1 MEDDHTVAEF
11 TAGMQN
17 LIAQHSW
24 LDATIKIVF
33 EDESVIYID
42 GKSVPHTVTNEDRP
56 AEVTLRMS
64 LDTLNK
70 LYRRE
75 LNPAVA
81 AMTGKIKVEGNL
93 MVAMKLDS
101 LLQPPPK

>member
-1 MEDDHTVAEF
+1 MEEDHTVAEF
-11 TAGMQN
+11 TTGMQS
-17 LIAQHSW
+17 LISRHSW

-33 EDESVIYID
+33 EDESVIFID
-42 GKSVPHTVTNEDRP
+42 GKSLPHTVTNEDGP

-81 AMTGKIKVEGNL
+81 AMTGKIKIEGNL
-93 MVAMKLDS
+93 MMAMKLDS

>member
-11 TAGMQN
+11 TTGMQN
-17 LIAQHSW
+17 LIGQHSW

-33 EDESVIYID
+33 EDDSVIFID
-42 GKSVPHTVTNEDRP
+42 GKSVPHTVTNDDLP
-56 AEVTLRMS
+56 ADVTLRMS
-64 LDTLNK
+64 IETLNK

-93 MVAMKLDS
+93 MAAMRLDS
-101 LLQPPPK
+101 LLHPPAK